1 MDGMLSQDEINALL
15 QGMDLSDTADGGD
28 AAADPTPEN
37 STAENYNNENE
48 AAENAAP
55 VVSDGEELTDVEK
68 DAIGEVANIS
78 MGSSATTLYS
88 LVNRKVN
95 ITTPVV
101 TLATWKNLLD
111 SYEKPCVFIQIK
123 YTQGLDGTNI
133 LVLKEHDVKVITDL
147 MMGGDGTN
155 TDGELGELHLSAIS
169 EAMNQ
174 MMGSAATS
182 LSTLLQTVIDISPPE
197 SSLFDLTEVKDGKEI
212 SPFLGGTFVK
222 IAFRMQ
228 IDDLVDS
235 TIMQLYPIDF
245 AKKLVETFINTQMS
259 SLDGTAEEQPTQV
272 KDSASEQ
279 NMQGSAAM
287 AGTTDHMTQPGMD
300 SMGQQG
306 SMNMNGMNQMGMNPM
321 GNMGMNQMGSTPM
334 GMNGM
339 NQMGGMNMSQMGMNQ
354 TGMNQM
360 GNMNGMNP
368 MGNTPMGMNG
378 MNQMGN
384 MNGMGM
390 MNQMGMMGMPGQN
403 VQNVNVQPAQFQS
416 FSNDNTGM
424 TGQENIGLI
433 KDVPLE
439 VTVELGRTTKSISD
453 ILDFSPGTIIELD
466 RIAGEPIDVLVNGKF
481 VAKGEVVVIEESF
494 GVRITEII
502 K

>member
-15 QGMDLSDTADGGD
+15 QGMDLSDTADSG
-28 AAADPTPEN
+28 ASPETPQD
-37 STAENYNNENE
+37 SSSAENTDNGYVKDV
-48 AAENAAP
+48 AP
-55 VVSDGEELTDVEK
+55 TVGDEEGLTDVEK

-101 TLATWKNLLD
+101 TLATWKTLLD

-155 TDGELGELHLSAIS
+155 TEGELGELHLSAIS

-222 IAFRMQ
+222 ISFRMQ

-245 AKKLVETFINTQMS
+245 ARKLVETFINTQMANI
-259 SLDGTAEEQPTQV
+259 DEVTEKKPAQPENDTNTTAQIPAPGT
-272 KDSASEQ
+272 D
-279 NMQGSAAM
+279 
-287 AGTTDHMTQPGMD
+287 
-300 SMGQQG
+300 
-306 SMNMNGMNQMGMNPM
+306 
-321 GNMGMNQMGSTPM
+321 
-334 GMNGM
+334 
-339 NQMGGMNMSQMGMNQ
+339 NQ
-354 TGMNQM
+354 TQMNNTNLNGMNQM
-360 GNMNGMNP
+360 GNMGMND
-368 MGNTPMGMNG
+368 MNQMNNMGMNG

-384 MNGMGM
+384 MGMNGMNQMGNMGM
-390 MNQMGMMGMPGQN
+390 NGMNQMGKMGMNSMNQMGMMGMPG
-403 VQNVNVQPAQFQS
+403 QNVNVQPAQFQS
-416 FSNDNTGM
+416 FSNDNMGT

>member
-15 QGMDLSDTADGGD
+15 QGMDLSDTADGSD
-28 AAADPTPEN
+28 TAAPASES
-37 STAENYNNENE
+37 STADNNDNGYVTDTK
-48 AAENAAP
+48 P
-55 VVSDGEELTDVEK
+55 TIGDGEVLTDVEK

-101 TLATWKNLLD
+101 TLATWKTLLD

-212 SPFLGGTFVK
+212 APFLGGTFVK

-306 SMNMNGMNQMGMNPM
+306 SMNMNGMNQM
-321 GNMGMNQMGSTPM
+321 
-334 GMNGM
+334 
-339 NQMGGMNMSQMGMNQ
+339 
-354 TGMNQM
+354 
-360 GNMNGMNP
+360 
-368 MGNTPMGMNG
+368 G